1 LTVAIE
7 VEPGFIDEAARYGA
21 FDIKACFNCG
31 NCTAVCPLSEEGAS
45 FPRRLIR
52 LGQIGAREAIL
63 NAPEP
68 WLCYYCGECSETC
81 PRQAEP
87 GEYLASLR
95 RYQIASLDPTGL
107 GSLLYRSPVAG
118 ALLSLVVAV
127 ILGAFLV
134 TRPADGGAL
143 PHWSFGGL
151 VPYEAIHLAGL
162 AVSVALALL
171 LGISLV
177 RLARRLGLGAVLG
190 SGRLGA
196 GLKKSGLEIA
206 TMRRHAECHA
216 DEHRRLP
223 AWLDPRVVH
232 LFIMW
237 GFIALAVATALDF
250 LFVYGLGMTQFLLA
264 RVLGTIGGLAM
275 LAGVGV
281 ATAKRAT
288 RREKAASH
296 TRFAD
301 GWLLLYLFVLAV
313 TGFWLE
319 VVVTLGVRAP
329 LHDWVML
336 IHAVMAMELVLF
348 VGMTKLA
355 HAVYRPL
362 ALLVRFTRQEG
373 RPS

>member
-1 LTVAIE
+1 MAIE
-7 VEPGFIDEAARYGA
+7 VKPGFIDEAARYGA
-21 FDIKACFNCG
+21 FDIQACFNGG

-45 FPRRLIR
+45 FPRRMIR

-63 NAPEP
+63 TAPEP

-107 GSLLYRSPVAG
+107 GSLIYRSPVVG
-118 ALLSLVVAV
+118 VLLSLVVAV

-162 AVSVALALL
+162 VVSVALALL

-177 RLARRLGLGAVLG
+177 RLSRRVGLGAALR
-190 SGRLGA
+190 SGKLGA
-196 GLKKSGLEIA
+196 ALRQLGIEVA

-216 DEHRRLP
+216 DDHRRVS
-223 AWLDPRVVH
+223 AWLDPRIVH

-250 LFVYGLGMTQFLLA
+250 LFVYGLGMTVFLPA
-264 RVLGTIGGLAM
+264 RVLGPIGGLAM

-281 ATAKRAT
+281 AAAKRTT

-301 GWLLLYLFVLAV
+301 AWLLFYLFVLAV

-319 VVVTLGVRAP
+319 VVVTLGVRDK
-329 LHDWVML
+329 LHDVVL
-336 IHAVMAMELVLF
+336 LVHAVMAMELVLF

-362 ALLVRFTRQEG
+362 ALLVRFARQEG